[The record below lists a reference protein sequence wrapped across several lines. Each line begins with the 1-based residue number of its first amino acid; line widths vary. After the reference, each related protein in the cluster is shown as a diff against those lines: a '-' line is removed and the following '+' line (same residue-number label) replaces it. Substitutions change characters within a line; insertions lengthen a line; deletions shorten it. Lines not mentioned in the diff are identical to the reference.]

1 MRRWENKMELIVER
15 VNQTGTGFVSG
26 GVWYNVNR
34 FADPV
39 PTLVGVT
46 EGSKV
51 EVELNK
57 GGFINKI
64 MLVGGQAPPPAQA
77 SPPKQAATPLDKG
90 ATYAAKSGRGQQTG
104 NVLSNAVLL
113 TTALIAKG
121 YVKNVEGARGSV
133 ATLATF
139 LDSVADR
146 LNGVPVKASEGQPE
160 ETKKEET
167 PL

>member
-1 MRRWENKMELIVER
+1 MELIVER

-39 PTLVGVT
+39 PTLVGIT
-46 EGSKV
+46 EGSRV

-64 MLVGGQAPPPAQA
+64 NLVGGGQATTPAQA
-77 SPPKQAATPLDKG
+77 SPPQQAAKPSDKA

-104 NVLSNAVLL
+104 NVLSNAVTL
-113 TTALIAKG
+113 TVALIAKG
-121 YVKNVEGARGSV
+121 LIKTASDARGSV
-133 ATLATF
+133 AESATF
-139 LDSVADR
+139 IDGVADR
-146 LNGVPVKASEGQPE
+146 LNGVPVKATEGQTGE
-160 ETKKEET
+160 AKKEEET